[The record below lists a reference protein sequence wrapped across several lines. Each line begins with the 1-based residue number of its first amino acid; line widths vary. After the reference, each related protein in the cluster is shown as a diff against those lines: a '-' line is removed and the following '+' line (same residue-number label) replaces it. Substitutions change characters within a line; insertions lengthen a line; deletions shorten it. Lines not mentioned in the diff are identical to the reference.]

1 MSACGPWTRINAA
14 SGPLMEPSIRSLAF
28 ASCYVYAPCGVG
40 AVSRPLEPFAR
51 CSRVVSWTISACAR
65 RVTHEANGTPI
76 LAEFFEPSDVL
87 IPIPANQPGGP
98 RKALSGRLADALVA
112 QGLAASAWSGL
123 HRVRAVPKSA
133 TAAPGR
139 RPSVLTH
146 YQSLGVATGD
156 SAPAQG
162 SLLLIDDVVTKGRTL
177 FAAAM
182 RLRETFPDARIR
194 AFALV
199 RTLGFVHDLKRL
211 LEPCVGRI
219 DWRDGDVHR
228 NP

>member
-1 MSACGPWTRINAA
+1 
-14 SGPLMEPSIRSLAF
+14 MEPAIRSLAF
-28 ASCYVYAPCGVG
+28 ASCYVYSPCGVG
-40 AVSRPLEPFAR
+40 AVSAVSRSFCAILKTAEPGL
-51 CSRVVSWTISACAR
+51 ISACAR
-65 RVTHEANGTPI
+65 RVIQQAGVTPI
-76 LAEFFEPSDVL
+76 LAEFFQTSDVL
-87 IPIPANQPGGP
+87 IPIPANQPGEA
-98 RKALSGRLADALVA
+98 REAISSRLADALVEH
-112 QGLAASAWSGL
+112 GLAARAWNGL
-123 HRVRAVPKSA
+123 LRTRAVPKSA

-146 YQSLGVATGD
+146 YQSLGVVTGD

-177 FAAAM
+177 FSAAV
-182 RLRETFPDARIR
+182 RLHEAFPGARIR

-211 LEPCVGRI
+211 LEPCAGRI

-228 NP
+228 SP